1 MWRRAS
7 RRLVVVL
14 ASVVATAASLVAVA
28 AASEASDL
36 LPDLD
41 PSLGKPR
48 VTHAGGR
55 LYLTF
60 TARIANVGA
69 GPLVLRGNR
78 AVAGEP
84 VMTVDQVLHLA
95 DGTERTVPAVS
106 TFEYDSEY
114 DRWGYTNYV
123 RNVLRRS
130 DGTMVSS
137 GPAIGFCVVDWVN
150 LPGTMPGEPE
160 SSRFTTCGNGKPR
173 LMTLEEG
180 ISIGWANQHTW
191 GRRGQRLEIS
201 KTTVPSGD
209 YTLVHRVD
217 PNGILTESDTTNNK
231 ASSVVR
237 ITWKPGRSTPIVR
250 QLVSCPDS
258 AICSF

>member
-1 MWRRAS
+1 MRGKAS
-7 RRLVVVL
+7 RRLVVAL
-14 ASVVATAASLVAVA
+14 AFVVAGTASLAAAA
-28 AASEASDL
+28 AASDVSDL

-78 AVAGEP
+78 DSVGEP
-84 VMTVDQVLHLA
+84 AMAVDQVVHLS

-106 TFEYDSEY
+106 TFEYDAGY

-130 DGTMVSS
+130 DGRIVST

-150 LPGTMPGEPE
+150 LPGTVPGEPE
-160 SSRFTTCGNGKPR
+160 TSRFTTCGDGKPG
-173 LMTLEEG
+173 LLGLEEG

-201 KTTVPSGD
+201 KKTVPSGD

-217 PNGILTESDTTNNK
+217 PHGILTESNTANNK
-231 ASSVVR
+231 SSSLVR
-237 ITWKPGRSTPIVR
+237 ITWKPERSTPVVL
-250 QLVSCPDS
+250 QLMSCPDS
-258 AICSF
+258 EICFL